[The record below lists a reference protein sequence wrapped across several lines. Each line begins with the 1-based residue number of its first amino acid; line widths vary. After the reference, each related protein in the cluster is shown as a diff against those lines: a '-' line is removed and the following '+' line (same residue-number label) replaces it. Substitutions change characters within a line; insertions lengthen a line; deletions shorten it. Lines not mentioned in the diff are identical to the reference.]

1 MLKIIDNFIKNT
13 DSIDELYSYFY
24 HTGSVQFDFFPS
36 KYVLGARH
44 ANKTERMICDL
55 IRKIERTEPGF
66 VGKGYE
72 PWVNVLDYD
81 TDHLNHHV
89 DCDEEAEGIEPAKM
103 TAIIYLG
110 SEEGLEGGE
119 LVIDLS
125 DGAIYS
131 GFYDN
136 IYELKK
142 NLDSGWIKIPYKYNR
157 LILFD
162 SNYPHAILP
171 ITGIKKGASRI
182 GLTISSWDRKIKVQR

>member
-1 MLKIIDNFIKNT
+1 MLKIIDNFYKDT
-13 DSIDELYSYFY
+13 DILDELYTYFHY
-24 HTGSVQFDFFPS
+24 AGSWQFDFMPN
-36 KYVLGARH
+36 KYVW
-44 ANKTERMICDL
+44 KEKQSTEVESKICTL
-55 IRKIERTEPGF
+55 IRRVCSTQSKFGAN
-66 VGKGYE
+66 GYE
-72 PWVNVLDYD
+72 AWINVLDRD

-110 SEEGLEGGE
+110 SDEGLEGGE

-125 DGAIYS
+125 EGALEA

-136 IYELKK
+136 IYTLKK
-142 NLDSGWIKIPYKYNR
+142 NLDNGWIKIPYKYNR

-171 ITGIKKGASRI
+171 ITGIKNGASRI
-182 GLTISSWDRKIKVQR
+182 GLTISSWDKKIKVQR